1 MERLRQRDADDAV
14 MMALKAGKI
23 TAAQKDWAKEYAL
36 KDRKG
41 FDSFVEKAPA
51 VVPVGKLDTTEAPK
65 NKEKVEVDEFILK
78 ATGLSKEDLEKY
90 ADKEE

>member
-1 MERLRQRDADDAV
+1 M
-14 MMALKAGKI
+14 
-23 TAAQKDWAKEYAL
+23 
-36 KDRKG
+36 
-41 FDSFVEKAPA
+41 
-51 VVPVGKLDTTEAPK
+51 PVGKLDTTEAPK